1 MGNMQTE
8 AMNKWV
14 VWKSDTIG
22 EYIKADEV
30 KEENDTVSFIKH
42 TLTVDVEV
50 AKYNLKDIEG
60 YSKVE

>member
-1 MGNMQTE
+1 
-8 AMNKWV
+8 MNKWV
-14 VWKSDTIG
+14 IWKSDTIG
-22 EYIKADEV
+22 EFIKADEV
-30 KEENDTVSFIKH
+30 IDDGDTVSFIKH

>member
-1 MGNMQTE
+1 
-8 AMNKWV
+8 MNKWV

-30 KEENDTVSFIKH
+30 REDDDTVSFIKH

-50 AKYNLKDIEG
+50 AQYKLKDIEG

>member
-1 MGNMQTE
+1 
-8 AMNKWV
+8 MNKWV

-22 EYIKADEV
+22 EYIKADEAI
-30 KEENDTVSFIKH
+30 EDGDTVSFIKH